1 MMCSTIKI
9 GSILLFACLL
19 TACVSIEPSPSPQVD
34 CKLTWPSFPETPR
47 PKLHVIAKDEL
58 KGLEPHIVNRLL
70 ENDQNLKNYAQR
82 LEAQIETY
90 RVLKGK

>member
-1 MMCSTIKI
+1 MSSIIKI
-9 GSILLFACLL
+9 GSVLICALSMAGCI
-19 TACVSIEPSPSPQVD
+19 AVEQPPQVD
-34 CKLTWPSFPETPR
+34 CKSTWPNFPETPR

-58 KGLEPHIVNRLL
+58 KGVEPYIIDRLL

-82 LEAQIETY
+82 LEVQIETY

>member
-1 MMCSTIKI
+1 MMMFSITKI
-9 GSILLFACLL
+9 GSILICAISL
-19 TACVSIEPSPSPQVD
+19 TGCITVDQTPQVD

-58 KGLEPHIVNRLL
+58 KGVEPHVIDRLL

-82 LEAQIETY
+82 LEVQIETY

>member
-1 MMCSTIKI
+1 MISSTIKI
-9 GSILLFACLL
+9 GSILICSLSLIGCI
-19 TACVSIEPSPSPQVD
+19 TVEQTPQVD
-34 CKLTWPSFPETPR
+34 CKLTWPNFPETPR

-58 KGLEPHIVNRLL
+58 KGVEPYVIDRLL

-82 LEAQIETY
+82 LEIQIETY